1 MIWRQRGE
9 REPAEKETR
18 HDDSGN
24 QRRDRDEGQGLKPDL
39 VRRGVPGQRAAAGD
53 LHPGRRPRGRLR
65 GGRPVPQ
72 GAGGQPQ
79 GRRDGQAAAALAA
92 GLLTGPGHRSRR
104 KRSGAPT
111 EITGAEPPF
120 WMLPTAVRLGAP
132 SPITGLSAPGCGG
145 SRVLPA
151 RPGAAARPWHLLV
164 SAGPDRRAAPLPDP
178 VLAACRCPRDQL
190 GNSFGVGGS
199 LRHQEG
205 RGQNCGKRD
214 GREPECLLGGAAVG
228 GRGRSRRRPRGRR

>member
-132 SPITGLSAPGCGG
+132 SPITGLSAPGCGAAG
-145 SRVLPA
+145 FCLRGRA
-151 RPGAAARPWHLLV
+151 RRPGPGICWCQPALIAEL
-164 SAGPDRRAAPLPDP
+164 RRYLIRSWQHADAP
-178 VLAACRCPRDQL
+178 
-190 GNSFGVGGS
+190 GTS
-199 LRHQEG
+199 
-205 RGQNCGKRD
+205 
-214 GREPECLLGGAAVG
+214 
-228 GRGRSRRRPRGRR
+228 